1 MNFQERASFYQKLYT
16 GIKLGLTLQQI
27 LDARVLSD
35 GSDIVQDEIKS
46 QLDKGGSIARVFRQE
61 GLITAWEEEL
71 ITIGETTGRLESVL
85 ERLDTYCSAEAIIFT
100 QIKSRLVYPFLILL
114 FAIILL
120 PLPALFSGSLP
131 MMGYGLQVGISL
143 LVIRLLFQSLLV
155 KPLEKAVIGAF
166 NS

>member
-1 MNFQERASFYQKLYT
+1 MNFQERASFYQNLYT
-16 GIKLGLTLQQI
+16 GIKSGLTLQQI

-46 QLDKGGSIARVFRQE
+46 QPDKGGSIARVFRQE

-100 QIKSRLVYPFLILL
+100 QIKSRLVYPFLIL
-114 FAIILL
+114 